1 MATRK
6 KSTRSSKKVL
16 KVDSPSK
23 IAELEKILKKGKIT
37 IVLVYADWCGHCTHF
52 KKDIW
57 EPMCSKP
64 AIHNRVSVRD
74 DMIKKTS
81 LANAKFDYL
90 PSVLVVNEKGQ
101 AEPFQT
107 PDGEITNA
115 MPTPKTLNDMNR
127 IVNVPVKSLNSMNSR
142 NEMNSINEPSF
153 TKEADE
159 INASNEVGFT
169 KNALNIPQTPEN
181 TVDETSKSKTYKPT
195 PYPAPQYGG
204 GTLYRALQQ
213 GFTNFINL
221 QGGGSPA
228 KAGEQQTSR
237 RIVNT
242 KRKTR
247 KNKK

>member
-6 KSTRSSKKVL
+6 KSTRSSKASKKVL

-90 PSVLVVNEKGQ
+90 PSVLVVNEKGE

-127 IVNVPVKSLNSMNSR
+127 IVNVPVSPINSINVSNSMNQ
-142 NEMNSINEPSF
+142 PSL

-159 INASNEVGFT
+159 LNVTNEVGFT

-181 TVDETSKSKTYKPT
+181 SEDETPKTKTYKPT
-195 PYPAPQYGG
+195 PYPVPQFGG
-204 GTLYRALQQ
+204 GALYRALQQ
-213 GFTNFINL
+213 GFTNFIKL
-221 QGGGSPA
+221 QGGG
-228 KAGEQQTSR
+228 
-237 RIVNT
+237 
-242 KRKTR
+242 KRKMNKTR